1 MRSQLN
7 GHFFVNIRPNWSKID
22 IRRIFWCIYLF
33 HYSFF
38 ILFLASDLDQQN
50 LVYIWDY
57 FPYSL
62 PAKPYN
68 TSFWLA
74 SFLKPK
80 APSIQLNVHITNTAT
95 VFQSASSF
103 SVHLKWTFLGGP
115 EFDPSFDLH
124 QRSIVCSHLPKQTAL
139 SEQTNWSLIKQGWCE
154 FTLKVAGQLTSRAG
168 IKSRLPLGC

>member
-1 MRSQLN
+1 M
-7 GHFFVNIRPNWSKID
+7 
-22 IRRIFWCIYLF
+22 YLF
-33 HYSFF
+33 ISLFIFF
-38 ILFLASDLDQQN
+38 LFLASDLDQQN

-80 APSIQLNVHITNTAT
+80 APSIQLKVHITNTAT

-103 SVHLKWTFLGGP
+103 FVHLRWTFLGGP